1 MKSLLIFDESGLLQE
16 DIVAKMSLITKSIFI
31 DEGQEDSIV
40 NLKITDIDEITHLN
54 NTYRAKNKSTNVL
67 SFVNGDISKDITNNL
82 GDIAICYEYVDKEAK
97 DEGKNLDDHLIHM
110 LVHGLY
116 HILGYD
122 HENNESASVMEAKEI
137 NKLKE
142 LNIKNPYL

>member
-1 MKSLLIFDESGLLQE
+1 VKSLLVFDDSGLLQE
-16 DIVAKMSLITKSIFI
+16 DVVARMCIITKSILI

-40 NLKITDIDEITHLN
+40 NLKIIDTDEITHLN
-54 NTYRAKNKSTNVL
+54 NIYRDKNKSTNVL
-67 SFVNGDISKDITNNL
+67 SFINDDVSKDITNNL
-82 GDIAICYEYVDKEAK
+82 GDIAICYEYVEKEAK
-97 DEGKNLDDHLIHM
+97 DEGKNLNDHLIHM

>member
-1 MKSLLIFDESGLLQE
+1 MKSLLIFDDSGLLQE
-16 DIVAKMSLITKSIFI
+16 DVVTKMCLITKSILI
-31 DEGQEDSIV
+31 DEGQEGSVV
-40 NLKITDIDEITHLN
+40 NLKITDTDEITNLN

-67 SFVNGDISKDITNNL
+67 SFVNDDVSKDITNNL

-122 HENNESASVMEAKEI
+122 HENNEGASVMEAKEI

>member
-16 DIVAKMSLITKSIFI
+16 DVVAKMSLITKSIFI
-31 DEGQEDSIV
+31 DEGQEDSMV

>member
-1 MKSLLIFDESGLLQE
+1 MKSLLIFDDSGLLQE
-16 DIVAKMSLITKSIFI
+16 DVVTKMYLITKSILI
-31 DEGQEDSIV
+31 DEGQEGSVV
-40 NLKITDIDEITHLN
+40 NLKITDTDEITNLN

-67 SFVNGDISKDITNNL
+67 SFVNDDVSKDITNNL

-122 HENNESASVMEAKEI
+122 HENNEGASVMEAKEI

>member
-1 MKSLLIFDESGLLQE
+1 MKPLLVFDDSGLLQE
-16 DIVAKMSLITKSIFI
+16 DVVARMCIITKSILI
-31 DEGQEDSIV
+31 DEGQEDSMV
-40 NLKITDIDEITHLN
+40 NLKITDTDEITHLN
-54 NTYRAKNKSTNVL
+54 NTYRAKNKPTNVL
-67 SFVNGDISKDITNNL
+67 SFINDDVSKDITNNL
-82 GDIAICYEYVDKEAK
+82 GDIAICYEYVEKEAK
-97 DEGKNLDDHLIHM
+97 DEGKNLNDHLIHM

-122 HENNESASVMEAKEI
+122 HENNEGASVMEAKEI

>member
-1 MKSLLIFDESGLLQE
+1 MKSLLIFDDNGLLQE
-16 DIVAKMSLITKSIFI
+16 DVVIKMHLITKSILI
-31 DEGQEDSIV
+31 DEGQEGAMV

-54 NTYRAKNKSTNVL
+54 NVFRAKNISTNVL
-67 SFVNGDISKDITNNL
+67 SFVNDDVSKDITNNL

-122 HENNESASVMEAKEI
+122 HENNEGASVMEAKEI

>member
-1 MKSLLIFDESGLLQE
+1 MH
-16 DIVAKMSLITKSIFI
+16 LITKSILI
-31 DEGQEDSIV
+31 DEGQEGAVV

-54 NTYRAKNKSTNVL
+54 NVYRAKKKSTNVL
-67 SFVNGDISKDITNNL
+67 SFVNDDVSKDITNNL

-122 HENNESASVMEAKEI
+122 HENNEGASVMEAKEI

>member
-1 MKSLLIFDESGLLQE
+1 VKSLLIFDDSGLLQE
-16 DIVAKMSLITKSIFI
+16 DVVTKMCLITKSILI
-31 DEGQEDSIV
+31 DEGQEGSVV
-40 NLKITDIDEITHLN
+40 NLKITDTDEITNLN
-54 NTYRAKNKSTNVL
+54 NIYRAKNKSTNVL
-67 SFVNGDISKDITNNL
+67 SFVNDDVSKDITNNL

-122 HENNESASVMEAKEI
+122 HENNEGASVMEAKEI

>member
-1 MKSLLIFDESGLLQE
+1 MKSLLIFDDSGLLQE
-16 DIVAKMSLITKSIFI
+16 DVVTKMCLITKSILI
-31 DEGQEDSIV
+31 DEGQEGSVV
-40 NLKITDIDEITHLN
+40 NLKITDTDEMTNLN

-67 SFVNGDISKDITNNL
+67 SFVNDDVSKDITNNL

-122 HENNESASVMEAKEI
+122 HENNEGASVMEAKEI

>member
-16 DIVAKMSLITKSIFI
+16 DVVAKMSLITKSIFT
-31 DEGQEDSIV
+31 DEGQEDSMV

-67 SFVNGDISKDITNNL
+67 SFVNDDVSKDITNNL

-97 DEGKNLDDHLIHM
+97 NEGKNLDDHLIHM

>member
-1 MKSLLIFDESGLLQE
+1 MKSLLVFDDSGLLQE
-16 DIVAKMSLITKSIFI
+16 DVVARMCLITKSILI

-40 NLKITDIDEITHLN
+40 NLKITDTDEITHLN
-54 NTYRAKNKSTNVL
+54 NIYRDKNKSTNVL
-67 SFVNGDISKDITNNL
+67 SFINDDVSKDITNNL
-82 GDIAICYEYVDKEAK
+82 GDIAICYEYVEKEAK
-97 DEGKNLDDHLIHM
+97 DEGKNLNDHLIHM

-122 HENNESASVMEAKEI
+122 HENNEGASVMEAKEI

>member
-1 MKSLLIFDESGLLQE
+1 MKSLLVFDDSGLLQE
-16 DIVAKMSLITKSIFI
+16 DVVARMCIITKSILI

-40 NLKITDIDEITHLN
+40 NLKITDTDEITHLN
-54 NTYRAKNKSTNVL
+54 NIYRDKKKSTNVL
-67 SFVNGDISKDITNNL
+67 SFINDDVSKDITNNL
-82 GDIAICYEYVDKEAK
+82 GDIAICYEYVEKEAK
-97 DEGKNLDDHLIHM
+97 DEGKNLNDHLIHM

-122 HENNESASVMEAKEI
+122 HENNEGASVMEAKEI

>member
-1 MKSLLIFDESGLLQE
+1 VKSLLIFDESGLLQE
-16 DIVAKMSLITKSIFI
+16 DVVAKMSLITKSIFI
-31 DEGQEDSIV
+31 DEGQEDSMV

-67 SFVNGDISKDITNNL
+67 SFVNDDVSKEITNNL

>member
-1 MKSLLIFDESGLLQE
+1 VKSLLIFDDSGLLQE
-16 DIVAKMSLITKSIFI
+16 DVVTKMCLITKSILI
-31 DEGQEDSIV
+31 DEGQEGSVV
-40 NLKITDIDEITHLN
+40 NLKITDTDEITNLN

-67 SFVNGDISKDITNNL
+67 SFVNDDVSKDITNNL

>member
-1 MKSLLIFDESGLLQE
+1 MC
-16 DIVAKMSLITKSIFI
+16 LITKSILI
-31 DEGQEDSIV
+31 DEGQEDSMV
-40 NLKITDIDEITHLN
+40 NLKITDTDEITHLN
-54 NTYRAKNKSTNVL
+54 HTYRAKNKSTNVL
-67 SFVNGDISKDITNNL
+67 SFINDDVSKDITNNL
-82 GDIAICYEYVDKEAK
+82 GDIAICYEYVEKEAK
-97 DEGKNLDDHLIHM
+97 DEGKNLNDHLIHM

-122 HENNESASVMEAKEI
+122 HENNEGASVMEAKEI

>member
-1 MKSLLIFDESGLLQE
+1 MKPLLVFDDSGLLQE
-16 DIVAKMSLITKSIFI
+16 DVVARMCLITKSILI
-31 DEGQEDSIV
+31 DEGQEDSMV
-40 NLKITDIDEITHLN
+40 NLKITDTDEITHLN
-54 NTYRAKNKSTNVL
+54 HTYRAKNKSTNVL
-67 SFVNGDISKDITNNL
+67 SFINDDVSKDITNNL
-82 GDIAICYEYVDKEAK
+82 GDIAICYEYVEKEAK
-97 DEGKNLDDHLIHM
+97 DEGKNLNDHLIHM

-122 HENNESASVMEAKEI
+122 HENNEGASVMEAKEI

>member
-1 MKSLLIFDESGLLQE
+1 VKSLLIFDESGLLQE
-16 DIVAKMSLITKSIFI
+16 DVVAKMSLITKSIFI
-31 DEGQEDSIV
+31 DEGQEDSMV

-54 NTYRAKNKSTNVL
+54 NTYKAKNKSTNVL
-67 SFVNGDISKDITNNL
+67 SFVNDDVSKEITNNL

>member
-16 DIVAKMSLITKSIFI
+16 DIVAKMSLITKSIFT
-31 DEGQEDSIV
+31 DEGQEDSMV

-67 SFVNGDISKDITNNL
+67 SFVNDDVSKDITNNL

-97 DEGKNLDDHLIHM
+97 NEGKNLDDHLIHM

>member
-1 MKSLLIFDESGLLQE
+1 MKSLLIFDKSGLLQE
-16 DIVAKMSLITKSIFI
+16 DVVAKMSLITKSIFI
-31 DEGQEDSIV
+31 DEGQEDSMV

-67 SFVNGDISKDITNNL
+67 SFVNDDISKDITNNL

>member
-1 MKSLLIFDESGLLQE
+1 MKSLLVFDDSGLLQE
-16 DIVAKMSLITKSIFI
+16 DVVARMCIITKSILI
-31 DEGQEDSIV
+31 DEGQEGSVV
-40 NLKITDIDEITHLN
+40 NLKITDTDEITNLN

-67 SFVNGDISKDITNNL
+67 SFVNDDVSKDITNNL

-122 HENNESASVMEAKEI
+122 HENNDSASLMEAKEI

>member
-1 MKSLLIFDESGLLQE
+1 MF
-16 DIVAKMSLITKSIFI
+16 
-31 DEGQEDSIV
+31 IV
-40 NLKITDIDEITHLN
+40 NLKITDTDEITHLN
-54 NTYRAKNKSTNVL
+54 NIYRDKNKSTNVL
-67 SFVNGDISKDITNNL
+67 SFINDDVSKDITNNL
-82 GDIAICYEYVDKEAK
+82 GDIAICYEYVEKEAK
-97 DEGKNLDDHLIHM
+97 DEGKNLNDHLIHM

>member
-1 MKSLLIFDESGLLQE
+1 MKSLLVFDDSGLLQE
-16 DIVAKMSLITKSIFI
+16 DVVARMCIITKSILI

-40 NLKITDIDEITHLN
+40 NLKITDTDEITHLN
-54 NTYRAKNKSTNVL
+54 NIYRDKNKSTNVL
-67 SFVNGDISKDITNNL
+67 SFINDDVSKDITNNL
-82 GDIAICYEYVDKEAK
+82 GDIAICYEYVEKEAK
-97 DEGKNLDDHLIHM
+97 DEGKNLNDHLIHM

-122 HENNESASVMEAKEI
+122 HENNDSASLMEAKEI

>member
-31 DEGQEDSIV
+31 DEGQEDSMV

-67 SFVNGDISKDITNNL
+67 SFVNDDVSKEITNNL

>member
-1 MKSLLIFDESGLLQE
+1 VKSLLIFDESGLLQE
-16 DIVAKMSLITKSIFI
+16 DVVAKMSLITKSIFI
-31 DEGQEDSIV
+31 DEGQEDSMV

-54 NTYRAKNKSTNVL
+54 NTYKAKNKSTNVL
-67 SFVNGDISKDITNNL
+67 SFVNDDISKDITNNL

>member
-1 MKSLLIFDESGLLQE
+1 VKSLLIFDDNGLLQE
-16 DIVAKMSLITKSIFI
+16 DVVIKMHLITKSILI
-31 DEGQEDSIV
+31 DEGQEGAVV

-54 NTYRAKNKSTNVL
+54 NVYRAKKKSTNVL
-67 SFVNGDISKDITNNL
+67 SFVNDDLSKDITNNL

-122 HENNESASVMEAKEI
+122 HENNEGASVMEAKEI

>member
-1 MKSLLIFDESGLLQE
+1 VKSLLIFDDSGLLQE
-16 DIVAKMSLITKSIFI
+16 DVVTKMCLITKSILI
-31 DEGQEDSIV
+31 DEGQEGSVV
-40 NLKITDIDEITHLN
+40 NLKITDTDEITNLN

-67 SFVNGDISKDITNNL
+67 SFVNDDVSKDITNNL

-122 HENNESASVMEAKEI
+122 HENNEGASVMEAKEI

>member
-1 MKSLLIFDESGLLQE
+1 MKPLLVFDDSGLLQE
-16 DIVAKMSLITKSIFI
+16 DVVARMCIITKSILI

-40 NLKITDIDEITHLN
+40 NLKITDTDEITHLN
-54 NTYRAKNKSTNVL
+54 NIYRDKNKSTNVL
-67 SFVNGDISKDITNNL
+67 SFINDDVSKDITNNL
-82 GDIAICYEYVDKEAK
+82 GDIAICYEYVEKEAK
-97 DEGKNLDDHLIHM
+97 DEGKNLNDHLIHM

>member
-1 MKSLLIFDESGLLQE
+1 MKPLLVFDDSGLLQE
-16 DIVAKMSLITKSIFI
+16 DVVARMCIITKSILI
-31 DEGQEDSIV
+31 DEGQEDSMV
-40 NLKITDIDEITHLN
+40 NLKITDTDEITNLN

-67 SFVNGDISKDITNNL
+67 SFVNDDVSKDITNNL

-122 HENNESASVMEAKEI
+122 HENNEGASVMEAKEI

>member
-1 MKSLLIFDESGLLQE
+1 MNSLSIFDESGLLQE
-16 DIVAKMSLITKSIFI
+16 DVVAKMCLITKSILI
-31 DEGQEDSIV
+31 DEDQEGSMV
-40 NLKITDIDEITHLN
+40 NLKITDIDEITYLN
-54 NTYRAKNKSTNVL
+54 KTYRAKNKSTNVL
-67 SFVNGDISKDITNNL
+67 SFVNDDISKDITNNL

-122 HENNESASVMEAKEI
+122 HENNEGASVMEAKEI

>member
-16 DIVAKMSLITKSIFI
+16 DVVAKMSLITKSIFT
-31 DEGQEDSIV
+31 DEGQEDSMV

-67 SFVNGDISKDITNNL
+67 SFVNDDVSKDITNNL

-97 DEGKNLDDHLIHM
+97 NEGKNLDDHLIHM

-122 HENNESASVMEAKEI
+122 HDNNESALVMEAKEI

>member
-1 MKSLLIFDESGLLQE
+1 VKSLLIFDDSGLLQE
-16 DIVAKMSLITKSIFI
+16 DVVTKMCLITQSILI
-31 DEGQEDSIV
+31 DEGQEGSVV
-40 NLKITDIDEITHLN
+40 NLKITDTDEITNLN

-67 SFVNGDISKDITNNL
+67 SFVNDDVSKDITNNL

-122 HENNESASVMEAKEI
+122 HENNEGASVMEAKEI

>member
-1 MKSLLIFDESGLLQE
+1 MY
-16 DIVAKMSLITKSIFI
+16 LITKSILI
-31 DEGQEDSIV
+31 DEGEEGSVV
-40 NLKITDIDEITHLN
+40 NLKITDTDEITNLN

-67 SFVNGDISKDITNNL
+67 SFVNDDVSKDITNNL

-122 HENNESASVMEAKEI
+122 HENNEGASVMEAKEI

>member
-16 DIVAKMSLITKSIFI
+16 DVVAKMSLITKSIFI
-31 DEGQEDSIV
+31 DEGQEDSMV

-67 SFVNGDISKDITNNL
+67 SFVNDDVSKEITNNL

-122 HENNESASVMEAKEI
+122 HENNESASIMEAKEI

>member
-1 MKSLLIFDESGLLQE
+1 MKSLLIFDDSGLLQE
-16 DIVAKMSLITKSIFI
+16 DVVTKMCLITKSILI
-31 DEGQEDSIV
+31 DEGQEGSVV
-40 NLKITDIDEITHLN
+40 NLKITDTDEITNLN

-67 SFVNGDISKDITNNL
+67 SFVNDDVSKDITNNL
-82 GDIAICYEYVDKEAK
+82 GDIAICYEYVNKEAK

-122 HENNESASVMEAKEI
+122 HENNEGASVMEAKEI

>member
-1 MKSLLIFDESGLLQE
+1 VKSLLIFDDSGLLQE
-16 DIVAKMSLITKSIFI
+16 DVVTKMYLITKSILI
-31 DEGQEDSIV
+31 DEGQEGSVV
-40 NLKITDIDEITHLN
+40 NLKITDTDEITNLN

-67 SFVNGDISKDITNNL
+67 SFVNDDVSKDITNNL

-122 HENNESASVMEAKEI
+122 HENNEGASVMEAKEI

>member
-16 DIVAKMSLITKSIFI
+16 DVVAKLSLITKSIFI
-31 DEGQEDSIV
+31 DEGQEDSMV

-67 SFVNGDISKDITNNL
+67 SFVNDDISKDITNNL